1 MGRVVAVIVGFILL
15 VAGAALLVLWP
26 DRGGEPPGAGTA
38 ADTAAADT
46 AVVDTAV
53 PGVARDVRRSG
64 PLSDRVAVRYPRPGQ
79 AVLSPLVV
87 AGEAP
92 GGWYFE
98 ATFPLRLLAAADS
111 TVADSTVADSFATA
125 EGEWMTEKQVAYRG
139 ALRFGARATD
149 RAASAGGTGAAGGT
163 TREAVLVL
171 ERSNASG
178 LPEHEAW
185 VRVPVRLAGPDAAR
199 VYFPSSVLDPEAT
212 DCRRVHP
219 VARDTAGEATA
230 GAPADGPEAAARRL
244 LDALLAGPEAA
255 ERAAG
260 YHTAM
265 PDGATVRSVRLRDG
279 TLEVDFDRS
288 LSEGVAGSCRVRAI
302 RAQVDS
308 TLTRLP
314 GVDRV
319 RITVEGSEAEALQ
332 P

>member
-46 AVVDTAV
+46 VAVDTAAA
-53 PGVARDVRRSG
+53 GVAREVRRSG
-64 PLSDRVAVRYPRPGQ
+64 PLSARVEVRYPRPGQ
-79 AVLSPLVV
+79 AVFSPLVV

-98 ATFPLRLLAAADS
+98 ATFPLRLQAAAGR
-111 TVADSTVADSFATA
+111 TVADSFATA
-125 EGEWMTEKQVAYRG
+125 EGEWMTDGPVAYRG
-139 ALRFGARATD
+139 ALRFGAGATD
-149 RAASAGGTGAAGGT
+149 RAAPAGGAGAAGGT
-163 TREAVLVL
+163 TREAELVL

-178 LPEHEAW
+178 LPEHEAS
-185 VRVPVRLAGPDAAR
+185 VRVPVRLAGSDVAR

-260 YHTAM
+260 YHTAL
-265 PDGATVRSVRLRDG
+265 PDGAAVRSVRLRDG
-279 TLEVDFDRS
+279 TLEVDFDRT